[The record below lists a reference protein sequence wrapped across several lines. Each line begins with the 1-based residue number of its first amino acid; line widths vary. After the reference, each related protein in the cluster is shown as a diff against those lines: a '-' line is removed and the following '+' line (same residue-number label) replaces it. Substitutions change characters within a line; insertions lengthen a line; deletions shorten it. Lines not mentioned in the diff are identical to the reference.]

1 MGKSNDWYYKPD
13 DVEINSWWGFDYC
26 FCGGDCKNA
35 TCGRNHESESYKA
48 MCKSEPV
55 HSEADFS
62 KECKHYMTEEDAI
75 QETLE
80 RR

>member
-1 MGKSNDWYYKPD
+1 MNKQDWYFKPD
-13 DVEINSWWGFDYC
+13 DVKVNSWWGFDYC
-26 FCGGDCKNA
+26 FCNSDCKNH
-35 TCGRNHESESYKA
+35 TCGRNKDSESYKE

-62 KECKHYMTEEDAI
+62 KKCSQYESEEDI
-75 QETLE
+75 IEETLE